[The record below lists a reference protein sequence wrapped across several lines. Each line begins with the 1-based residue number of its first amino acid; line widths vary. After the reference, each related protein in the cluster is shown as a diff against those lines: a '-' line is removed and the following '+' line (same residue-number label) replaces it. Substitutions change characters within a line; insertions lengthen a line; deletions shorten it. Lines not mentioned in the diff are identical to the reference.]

1 VEQSK
6 FNQLFGVK
14 TVAELVGDRFAFVV
28 AGPGGTGK
36 STLLGSMAKKH
47 KTLLLAT
54 LPREAASW
62 LYRELNVDT
71 IPLWEDGWYT
81 TEEDGTLPADI
92 KVRAFGEYLK
102 VTEALRDDDVYD
114 AVVLDNGTELAELA
128 WHQAMLTHGVVS
140 PAYIQD
146 KRSRWLPYE
155 TLSTNLDQAI
165 KNLVSLT
172 GSTRAKRP
180 KFIGISWHVQPPK
193 DDQVEIVGEG
203 ANSSKVQKASADNK
217 AEGVEYEGKVLP
229 MIRGGFRRKLSSQV
243 DAFIYTD
250 IHYDVTTEGTRRIKT
265 PRYVLQVQ
273 PDEERHAKIPGPMS
287 LTKYIPNDFEALY
300 RAVKEGKQK
309 QPTKTQ
315 AASASPVAQST
326 GPSAIPRLA
335 KMSASSLLRKEK

>member
-1 VEQSK
+1 VELSK
-6 FNQLFGVK
+6 FNQLFGVR

-36 STLLGSMAKKH
+36 STLLGSMAKEH

-62 LYRELNVDT
+62 LYKEHNVDT

-81 TEEDGTLPADI
+81 TETDGTLPPGI
-92 KVRAFGEYLK
+92 VVKAFGEYLR
-102 VTEALRDDDVYD
+102 VTEALRDDDTYD

-128 WHQAMLTHGVVS
+128 WHQAMLTHGVIA

-180 KFIGISWHVQPPK
+180 KYIGIAWHVQPPK

-203 ANSSKVQKASADNK
+203 ANAAKVQKSSADNR

-250 IHYDVTTEGTRRIKT
+250 ILYTVSTQGARVVKT
-265 PRYVLQVQ
+265 PTYVLQVQ

-287 LTKYIPNDFEALY
+287 PTKYIPNDFAALC
-300 RAVKEGKQK
+300 RAVQNG
-309 QPTKTQ
+309 Q
-315 AASASPVAQST
+315 AAVA
-326 GPSAIPRLA
+326 PSNTAA
-335 KMSASSLLRKEK
+335 HGVSNGSGSSRPAGTPSLRKEK